1 MVFGGRFYN
10 RNPRGQAALHYSIDQ
25 GKTWIKAWEATNPE
39 SRPPWDLMHYQTVS
53 LPGGVRSVLLKYSL
67 WRWGLYAL
75 RAEGN
80 YRPGRAD
87 VQPLEVTFTW
97 TERHGTEWGKGLV
110 QRSHTQLVDHLPF
123 RYCINVGGDDLPQT
137 DSLQVNLKGAV
148 PGVKY
153 GYADGKDVGGAR
165 HLGQWV
171 TYGKNLAVGKSFEAS
186 LPSVAEYNA
195 APFEKKVLT
204 DGIVGPCHLWSWS
217 AGHLW
222 RPQSNP
228 TITLDLGSPSR
239 CAALGLNFLDM
250 GDLLRN
256 NLAARTRIEVLVSD
270 DNRTY
275 RSLGP
280 IHTQLRLKDRPVN
293 IPAPDDGSYGA
304 FSFFLVPEKPV
315 TTRWVRFRV
324 NSPGFFC
331 CTELFALDAFRA
343 EPFDFRLTLPDE

>member
-1 MVFGGRFYN
+1 MRRGLR
-10 RNPRGQAALHYSIDQ
+10 RPILQPQSARGQAALHYSIDQ

-239 CAALGLNFLDM
+239 CAA
-250 GDLLRN
+250 
-256 NLAARTRIEVLVSD
+256 ARPQFPG
-270 DNRTY
+270 Y
-275 RSLGP
+275 G
-280 IHTQLRLKDRPVN
+280 
-293 IPAPDDGSYGA
+293 GS
-304 FSFFLVPEKPV
+304 SQE
-315 TTRWVRFRV
+315 
-324 NSPGFFC
+324 
-331 CTELFALDAFRA
+331 
-343 EPFDFRLTLPDE
+343 